1 MIETDY
7 SADRVLLAKALVIS
21 LKHIKQNSGCFCC
34 KFSSSSQCTK
44 DLDYSL
50 KCEYGMIDSI
60 ISNAKREL
68 EKGLN
73 NAI

>member
-50 KCEYGMIDSI
+50 KC
-60 ISNAKREL
+60 
-68 EKGLN
+68 
-73 NAI
+73 

>member
-44 DLDYSL
+44 DL
-50 KCEYGMIDSI
+50 EYGMIDGI